1 MLAVCVSRE
10 KGTQKQNVGS
20 AHFIED
26 FGIEGDA
33 HAGKWHRQVSLL
45 SHDKIEAFRAKGAEV
60 IDGAFGENL
69 VVTNL
74 DFRSFPV
81 GTRPVSYTHLIE
93 QGTHTQLLAQNGFYA
108 ELYNSQF
115 ESTDQTCA

>member
-1 MLAVCVSRE
+1 MRKMSEKAESGTVLAVCVSRE

-45 SHDKIEAFRAKGAEV
+45 SFEKIEAFREKGAEV
-60 IDGAFGENL
+60 DFGAFGENMIIAGYDL
-69 VVTNL
+69 
-74 DFRSFPV
+74 RK
-81 GTRPVSYTHLIE
+81 I
-93 QGTHTQLLAQNGFYA
+93 
-108 ELYNSQF
+108 
-115 ESTDQTCA
+115 